1 MKRLTFY
8 LLTFIIL
15 TAGCFDGERG
25 MLTELLVNPAPNP
38 DNGAGYWPD
47 APLNDKV
54 KAGTGSDLVISP
66 VPLEI
71 QDALWGT
78 WDADLEALQAWLDN
92 GDTSVGPSWAVSVPW
107 EYPATHFCQQLDR
120 RQFYDKYL
128 DAGGMAVITP
138 SERTSDT
145 PVRDEFLYV
154 AGQILL
160 TMTSEMPELRQ
171 ALSPENGF
179 RYVLVGA
186 RGFDVNLPDELRQ
199 VAWNAGFYIGGIFGH
214 LTVGGVGSHIYLDP
228 PQEALGSG
236 VVVHEMAHAIDDAF
250 DKNPH
255 LFPDWDT
262 RLKTAYTLAYQ
273 KALKGEGYF
282 DDIRLHAMSNQHE
295 YWATGAQKW
304 FTDMHGEG
312 LPVDELQRTWLIER
326 DPLLYALLDEVFPAV
341 RLPTYIWIEE

>member
-8 LLTFIIL
+8 LLTFIVL

-25 MLTELLVNPAPNP
+25 MLTELIVNPVPNP
-38 DNGAGYWPD
+38 EISLKPLGGVMKIEAGGP
-47 APLNDKV
+47 P
-54 KAGTGSDLVISP
+54 VISP

-78 WDADLEALQAWLDN
+78 WAADIEALQDWLDN

-128 DAGGMAVITP
+128 DAGGMAILSP
-138 SERTSDT
+138 SERTSNVG
-145 PVRDEFLYV
+145 VRDEFLYV
-154 AGQILL
+154 VREILL
-160 TMTSEMPELRQ
+160 RMTSKRPELRQ

-186 RGFDVNLPDELRQ
+186 ARREVNMPDELRK
-199 VAWNAGFYIGGIFGH
+199 VAHYAGFYMGGVFGH
-214 LTVGGVGSHIYLDP
+214 LTVGGIYYYR
-228 PQEALGSG
+228 ALGGEEGVDSG
-236 VVVHEMAHAIDDAF
+236 VVVHEMAHAIDGALE
-250 DKNPH
+250 KNPH
-255 LFPDWDT
+255 LFPDWET

-282 DDIRLHAMSNQHE
+282 NDINLHAMKNKWE
-295 YWATGAQKW
+295 YWATGAGEW
-304 FTDMHGEG
+304 FEDIHGDNPHDRWHRETMIEG
-312 LPVDELQRTWLIER
+312 

-341 RLPTYIWIEE
+341 SFPKFIGGIEE

>member
-1 MKRLTFY
+1 MKRFTFY
-8 LLTFIIL
+8 LLTFIVL
-15 TAGCFDGERG
+15 TTGCFDGERG
-25 MLTELLVNPAPNP
+25 MLTELLVNPAPE
-38 DNGAGYWPD
+38 DTFWPD

-66 VPLEI
+66 VPPEI

-78 WDADLEALQAWLDN
+78 WDADLEALQDWLDN

-128 DAGGMAVITP
+128 DAGGMAVIAP
-138 SERTSDT
+138 SERTGSA

-160 TMTSEMPELRQ
+160 TMTSKRPELRQ

-179 RYVLVGA
+179 RYVLVGS
-186 RGFDVNLPDELRQ
+186 RVHDVNLPDELSK
-199 VAWNAGFYIGGIFGH
+199 VAFYAGFYMGGAFGRLAVGGIGYH
-214 LTVGGVGSHIYLDP
+214 RYLDP
-228 PQEALGSG
+228 PEEALGSG

-250 DKNPH
+250 DDNPH
-255 LFPDWDT
+255 LFPDWGT

-273 KALKGEGYF
+273 KALKGEGYYNDINLYALTNEWEYWAMSAGEWF
-282 DDIRLHAMSNQHE
+282 DDIHGDNQHDR
-295 YWATGAQKW
+295 WHRKK
-304 FTDMHGEG
+304 MIEG
-312 LPVDELQRTWLIER
+312 

-341 RLPTYIWIEE
+341 TLPTYIWIEE